1 MASARIE
8 PRSRAVPAPELPRFV
23 GRRCDGFWN
32 STMILV
38 GLSGL
43 RQLEHGH
50 FGPDVEAHLR
60 EMSDTSVDVETTVAG
75 ELYFTSYVSPIPHRQ
90 ERRRQERRL
99 ALPTVCVPRQNPT
112 LVRAP
117 AWQVHRVGVVAQ
129 DESGSRAVELCQPAL
144 RPESVG
150 PQIVEPDDLKAANL

>member
-1 MASARIE
+1 
-8 PRSRAVPAPELPRFV
+8 
-23 GRRCDGFWN
+23 
-32 STMILV
+32 MILV

-90 ERRRQERRL
+90 ERRRQERRRPNRL
-99 ALPTVCVPRQNPT
+99 
-112 LVRAP
+112 
-117 AWQVHRVGVVAQ
+117 
-129 DESGSRAVELCQPAL
+129 DSSGGGAMVSGTAR
-144 RPESVG
+144 
-150 PQIVEPDDLKAANL
+150 